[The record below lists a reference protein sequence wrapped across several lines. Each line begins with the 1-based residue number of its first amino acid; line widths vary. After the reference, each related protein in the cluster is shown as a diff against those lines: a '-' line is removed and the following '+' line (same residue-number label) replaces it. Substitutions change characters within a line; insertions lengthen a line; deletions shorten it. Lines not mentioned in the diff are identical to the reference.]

1 MKNALRGRKRHFISC
16 TQTNF
21 PMVSGKLEG
30 LVTQTYIWRIYST
43 YNIYISNIHKRG
55 TLYQKYY
62 QKFVY
67 QKYYEKLVINIITF
81 FIFCIAGYTFL
92 RNLHVHVRAR
102 RLWEKYPCGMQ
113 IMDIISSTNKCR
125 HSQLMLRLCL
135 RWWEDVKNHL
145 STS

>member
-1 MKNALRGRKRHFISC
+1 MLYEAEKDISFHARKRIFQWYRANSRAWLLKHIYD
-16 TQTNF
+16 
-21 PMVSGKLEG
+21 V
-30 LVTQTYIWRIYST
+30 YIAHI
-43 YNIYISNIHKRG
+43 IYISNIHKRG

-102 RLWEKYPCGMQ
+102 
-113 IMDIISSTNKCR
+113 
-125 HSQLMLRLCL
+125 CL
-135 RWWEDVKNHL
+135 
-145 STS
+145 